1 MDHRFDKTITLLSKE
16 KKVFDDPVFTPPV
29 LINTEYDIPK
39 MKKNLTL
46 KNVKHIYKD
55 KSEGK
60 MTIKVYSHSYI
71 FVHKYT
77 DPMTQSD
84 VHKIEKGEL
93 IKSIDDEISELDLS
107 EFKTK
112 ESIMKFACDNG
123 KSNGEKRKRA
133 TMLQIILVSEQKR
146 LESETKFAINAQLKK
161 KIELDKEKSDIQL
174 DAERDNVSGIS
185 KMNNVKKSR
194 YQLYSDN
201 IFYPRH
207 RILTEGI
214 SAY

>member
-1 MDHRFDKTITLLSKE
+1 MDHRYDKAITLLSKGE
-16 KKVFDDPVFTPPV
+16 TVFDNPVFTPPV

-39 MKKNLTL
+39 MKKTLTL
-46 KNVKHIYKD
+46 KNIKHVYKD

-77 DPMTQSD
+77 DPMTQAEINKMERD
-84 VHKIEKGEL
+84 KL
-93 IKSIDDEISELDLS
+93 IKSIEDDISGLELS

-123 KSNGEKRKRA
+123 KSNGEKRLRS
-133 TMLQIILVSEQKR
+133 TTLQKVLQQKQD
-146 LESETKFAINAQLKK
+146 EYYYEQLKLADEGNK
-161 KIELDKEKSDIQL
+161 K
-174 DAERDNVSGIS
+174 
-185 KMNNVKKSR
+185 R
-194 YQLYSDN
+194 YQRMNDKIL
-201 IFYPRH
+201 YPRH
-207 RILTEGI
+207 RITTQEI